1 MVPQQPSASGSSGS
15 SDSPR
20 SGRGLSIL
28 LMFACIVVVA
38 AGVRS
43 ASSIITPILAA
54 AFISMLAILPLSLLQ
69 RRLRLPRWLAL
80 LVVLGA
86 TIVYAVVGRFSR
98 RPVTLFRQ
106 IALVTLVVSL
116 IPDLLLLGGGM
127 PGASIATVAPLIA
140 MHVVAW
146 AIAVRLLTTLA
157 RA

>member
-1 MVPQQPSASGSSGS
+1 MVSALSSAPATERVAYS
-15 SDSPR
+15 R
-20 SGRGLSIL
+20 L
-28 LMFACIVVVA
+28 LWVGPLAIVAAVVA
-38 AGVRS
+38 NLIVR
-43 ASSIITPILAA
+43 AVAVAA
-54 AFISMLAILPLSLLQ
+54 LRPDPRFMPLSLVM
-69 RRLRLPRWLAL
+69 PI
-80 LVVLGA
+80 VFTTIGVLGA